1 MNGRET
7 SDIIQDGVFIKADT
21 AECQSENQV
30 CCKKDKPPPTKT
42 ADDDTCESH
51 KGILNFSLIYIQK
64 INGRPL
70 NWST

>member
-7 SDIIQDGVFIKADT
+7 SNIIQDGVFIKADT

-30 CCKKDKPPPTKT
+30 CCKKDNPPPTKT
-42 ADDDTCESH
+42 ADDETCESH
-51 KGILNFSLIYIQK
+51 KGILNFSLLYIQK
-64 INGRPL
+64 FNGRPL